1 MSLDS
6 SIINELLLVYRK
18 FGIYINYLT
27 GIRTRHR
34 ELMWTGLPISTSY
47 CEPYLFIYTE
57 KSIDIYDISSGIW
70 LQSFPLSNTYPLTFD
85 GSISL
90 SHDPEL
96 DKHHTKLIYITEQNR
111 LTLSLNILEK
121 SPIKTPSTR
130 DGLFRNPFFS
140 SMKTTQTSSEIS
152 ISQPTGFRHI
162 EHIGRNDGL
171 TILTRS
177 INDGHTS
184 MMKPYIS
191 QFSDESEAVTDNS
204 YNQMSDPPSSP
215 FTDSLP

>member
-1 MSLDS
+1 M
-6 SIINELLLVYRK
+6 NELLLVYRK

-34 ELMWTGLPISTSY
+34 ELMWTALPISTSY

-57 KSIDIYDISSGIW
+57 KCIDIYNVSSGIW

-85 GSISL
+85 GSISF

-121 SPIKTPSTR
+121 SSSKISSSR
-130 DGLFRNPFFS
+130 DGLFRNHFFS
-140 SMKTTQTSSEIS
+140 SMKSTQTSSEIS

-177 INDGHTS
+177 TNDQQNDGRIS

-191 QFSDESEAVTDNS
+191 QFSDESGPVTDNS

-215 FTDSLP
+215 FTESLS